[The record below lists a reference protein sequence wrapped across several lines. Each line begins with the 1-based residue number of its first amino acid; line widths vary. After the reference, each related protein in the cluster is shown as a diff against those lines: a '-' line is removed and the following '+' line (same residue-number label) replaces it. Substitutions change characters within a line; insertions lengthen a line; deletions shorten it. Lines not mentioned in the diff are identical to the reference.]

1 MYEWLYWFLFRLVLP
16 VVGWIGVNMLVI
28 IVYEWSS
35 RSNKTVRSVGN
46 SLF

>member
-1 MYEWLYWFLFRLVLP
+1 MYEWLSWVLFRLALP

-35 RSNKTVRSVGN
+35 RTKKNIKSAGN
-46 SLF
+46 SCY

>member
-1 MYEWLYWFLFRLVLP
+1 MYEWLSWVLFRLALP
-16 VVGWIGVNMLVI
+16 VLGWLGVNMLVI

-35 RSNKTVRSVGN
+35 RSNKTVRSAGN